1 MKTRFLFGSA
11 IAISGLAMV
20 AFLIAMV
27 PARADESVGAVVG
40 AAGRTANGGKRPKI
54 CLVLSG
60 GGARGAAHVGV
71 LKVLE
76 EYHVPIDC
84 IVGNSMGALVG
95 ASYATGT
102 SIVEMEKIIADIS
115 TELLFKEKPP
125 RKELSMRRKEDDY
138 KTYFGPDFGY
148 NDGKVGLPK
157 GFVSGVQLETVLR
170 RLSKAKGFRHFD
182 DLSIP
187 YRAVATDLVTG
198 KVVVFSEGELANVMR
213 ASMSVPVAVAPV
225 EISGK
230 LLVDG
235 MLTQNLPVETGL
247 SMGPDIIIAVNV
259 GTPLLK
265 REELTGVLGVSGQML
280 SILTEQNVQTSLAL
294 LEPTDI
300 LISPELGDF
309 STGDFDNLPQ
319 ISPLGEA
326 AARKMADRLAQLSI
340 PAEEYAA
347 LRHHQLVAVPPDLRA
362 VDEIRFENLELVNPI
377 AAQAV
382 METQPNRPIDQQVLD
397 RDMLRIY
404 GTDYFEHVNY
414 RFLEEP
420 GKRVLA
426 VDAIEK
432 TWGPNYLRFG
442 LGLSS
447 DFQGDSYF
455 NLLAS
460 YRKTWLNSLG
470 AEWRNDLQIGR
481 TSSFMTEFYQPL
493 DDRGFFFVA
502 PHAGYE
508 QRWADIYKGDQHV
521 ATYGLTS
528 LLAGFD
534 LGSQFTRYG
543 ELRIGMMGG
552 VLSPELNSG
561 PQNLSPGEGNIGQGA
576 FRARLVLDQ
585 LDSVQFPRSGWRG
598 ESSLFNSNSVLGAD
612 DDYTKWD
619 VDGTVV
625 RSFGPHS
632 FNFSAKAGG
641 RIGTDTLPRYDLF
654 QWGGFMQQ
662 SGYATGQ
669 LVGEDLKFARLLYYH
684 RLLRGSLLEGVYG
697 GLSYEIGQIGTPLVP
712 GNPDGVL
719 QSACIFLAADSP
731 IGPVYIGYGRSLT
744 DTNNSVYLYLGR
756 PF

>member
-1 MKTRFLFGSA
+1 MKTRFLFGA
-11 IAISGLAMV
+11 TIATSWLVLV
-20 AFLIAMV
+20 AFLLAIV

-40 AAGRTANGGKRPKI
+40 AANGGKRPKI

-76 EYHVPIDC
+76 EYHVPIDI

-95 ASYATGT
+95 AAYATGT
-102 SIVEMEKIIADIS
+102 SIAEMEKIIADIS

-138 KTYFGPDFGY
+138 KPYFGPDFGY
-148 NDGKVGLPK
+148 NDGKMGLPK

-182 DLSIP
+182 DLPIP

-294 LEPTDI
+294 LKPTDI

-319 ISPLGEA
+319 ISPLGET

-340 PAEEYAA
+340 PTEEYAA
-347 LRHHQLVAVPPDLRA
+347 LRHHQLVASAPDLRP
-362 VDEIRFENLELVNPI
+362 VDVIRFENLERVNPI
-377 AAQAV
+377 TVQAV
-382 METQPNRPIDQQVLD
+382 METQTDQPIDQQVLD
-397 RDMLRIY
+397 RDMRRIY

-432 TWGPNYLRFG
+432 TWGPDYMRFG

-447 DFQGDSYF
+447 DFQGDAYF

-508 QRWADIYKGDQHV
+508 RRWADIYKGDQRV
-521 ATYGLTS
+521 ATYGMTS

-543 ELRIGMMGG
+543 ELRVGMLGG

-585 LDSVQFPRSGWRG
+585 LDSVQFPRSGWRVG
-598 ESSLFNSNSVLGAD
+598 SALFNSNSVLGAD

-625 RSFGPHS
+625 RSFGTHS

-641 RIGTDTLPRYDLF
+641 RIGSDTLPRYDLF
-654 QWGGFMQQ
+654 QWGGFLQQ

-669 LVGEDLKFARLLYYH
+669 LVGEDMKFARLMYYH
-684 RLLRGSLLEGVYG
+684 RILQGSLLEGVYG
-697 GLSYEIGQIGTPLVP
+697 GLSYEIGQVSSPLVP

-719 QSACIFLAADSP
+719 QSTCIFLAADSP